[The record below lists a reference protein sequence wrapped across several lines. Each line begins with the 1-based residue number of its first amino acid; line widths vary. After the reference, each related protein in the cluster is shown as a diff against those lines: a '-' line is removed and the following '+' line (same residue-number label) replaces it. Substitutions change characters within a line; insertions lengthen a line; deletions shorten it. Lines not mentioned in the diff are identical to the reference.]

1 LWIRIA
7 SVLKEK
13 LVADM
18 IKTPTI
24 LINESALL
32 PKFMHIESSYV
43 PDWKL
48 VKDFGGDVSNRE
60 IQGTDWTFVR

>member
-1 LWIRIA
+1 M
-7 SVLKEK
+7 
-13 LVADM
+13 ADM

-32 PKFMHIESSYV
+32 PKFTRIESSYV

-48 VKDFGGDVSNRE
+48 AKDFGGDVSNRE